1 MGEIASPAA
10 VLAQVEHCLQSQGR
24 AVLCQIVRAEGSTPG
39 KAGWK
44 LLARPDGTFFG
55 NLGGGAF
62 EALVQAD
69 ALGKLRSAGRTAGTG
84 SELKR
89 YYLTEQ
95 ATRGEATGMVCGGMA
110 EVFLEVLAAPP
121 VLVVCGGGPV
131 GQAVA
136 RAGELAGFELL
147 VVDDRAEFR
156 DPALFP
162 AGARTAAVARGYGE
176 DFLAPVAGRDLYV
189 AVLTRCWETD
199 TAALAAVLRQAP
211 AHLRYLGLMG
221 SRRKVARVRAEVARQ
236 GSDLAGL
243 ERAGLRLHAP
253 IGLPIGGDT
262 PGEIA
267 VAVLA
272 EVIGARHAGSQKDR
286 TEQGAAAA
294 ARSARR
300 RQQEDETE
308 PVVQDV
314 VQEMVADAAEAK

>member
-1 MGEIASPAA
+1 MSEIASPAA

-69 ALGKLRSAGRTAGTG
+69 ALGKLRPRADSPAG

-89 YYLTEQ
+89 YYLTEK
-95 ATRGEATGMVCGGMA
+95 ASRGEATGMVCGGMV

-121 VLVVCGGGPV
+121 VLVVIGGGPV

-147 VVDDRAEFR
+147 VVDDRAPFR

-162 AGARTAAVARGYGE
+162 AGARIEAVSRAYGE
-176 DFLAPVAGRDLYV
+176 DFLAPVAHRDLYV

-221 SRRKVARVRAEVARQ
+221 SRRKVARVRAEVAAEGQDPGR
-236 GSDLAGL
+236 L
-243 ERAGLRLHAP
+243 EREGLHLHAP

-267 VAVLA
+267 ISILA
-272 EVIGARHAGSQKDR
+272 EVIRSRYGTAEEKPAVAGSDGIE
-286 TEQGAAAA
+286 TVD
-294 ARSARR
+294 
-300 RQQEDETE
+300 EDAVE
-308 PVVQDV
+308 
-314 VQEMVADAAEAK
+314 EMVADGSQS